1 MAIAKVGDI
10 NIYYEVHGEGEPLVL
25 IQGYGGSSR
34 AWFLNVPAFSKKHR
48 VVVFD
53 NRGTGLTDKP
63 DIPYTMEM
71 MADDTIGLLDSI
83 GMDVAHI
90 LGVSMG
96 GFIAQHFALRYPER
110 VISLVLACTHCG
122 GTQQIA
128 PDPEML
134 ALLSDSERM
143 QRLTVEERSRELLPH
158 IVSQQFIDNN
168 PDIVQQFVKKNA
180 EYPTP
185 LYGYIRQGRAIARHD
200 TYYRLPEIK
209 APTLVIAGDADKI
222 VPVENSRVLAD
233 RIPDAEL
240 VLLENMGHGFHME
253 AADEYHKT
261 VIDFLKRH
269 PRSG

>member
-1 MAIAKVGDI
+1 MAITKVGDI
-10 NIYYEVHGEGEPLVL
+10 NIYHEVHGEGEPLVL

-34 AWFLNVPAFSKKHR
+34 GWFLSFPVFSKKHR

-63 DIPYTMEM
+63 DIPYTMAM

-83 GMDVAHI
+83 GIDVAHV
-90 LGVSMG
+90 LGLSMG
-96 GFIAQHFALRYPER
+96 GFIAQHFALRCPER

-128 PDPEML
+128 PDPEAL
-134 ALLSDSERM
+134 AHLFDFERM
-143 QRLTVEERSRELLPH
+143 QRMTLEEISREMLPH
-158 IVSQQFIDNN
+158 IISQQFIDNN
-168 PDIVQQFVKKNA
+168 PDIVQQFVKKSA

-185 LYGYIRQGRAIARHD
+185 LHGFTRQGEAIAGHD
-200 TYYRLPEIK
+200 TYDRLPEIK

-222 VPVENSRVLAD
+222 VPVENSRILAD
-233 RIPDAEL
+233 RIADTEL
-240 VLLENMGHGFHME
+240 VLLENMGHGFFIE
-253 AADEYHKT
+253 AADEFNKT